1 LDVDCI
7 LCGTQFEAHDGP
19 CPQCGWNADA
29 LSSAKSLRAGELVRG
44 KYEISSC
51 LGVGRLGTA
60 FLVADTEAGADAV
73 LKLVH
78 PGLIGNEEIGRRF
91 LVAMRALK
99 HIDHPCMVRVLDAN
113 CEADKYFVVSEL
125 LDGVSL
131 RDLMDKRRSQG
142 KGFSIREILP
152 ILTQIASFFAESGFA
167 EHGALS
173 PENIWIKP
181 DGLKLLDVGWARS
194 LPIAAVGHRL
204 TAKSRVRGYVAP
216 ELLRGKSISARSDIY
231 SLGVLIGEMFTQM
244 TFDGRPETFALA
256 DPDLPAD
263 VDAVLRRALLVDPAG
278 RYASVSDL
286 VDAVRAVDAPGFRA
300 APPPENP
307 PPERM
312 GRTSAA
318 PRPPARPSTPPPR
331 PRRAIEF
338 GIDVPQSESTVQV
351 SMEDVIRAHFGGEPT
366 SRDIAKPP
374 ERKIPWARIAPI
386 KDRDPDH
393 TPIPGHVALITPKRP
408 VRRDSLPPQPA
419 RVSPPSM
426 EARADAL
433 AGHDEDEDT
442 SVKRSPTGGRP
453 QDRSRREV
461 TQEID
466 LDALTAAAEPQGTH
480 EGTQEIDLAMIE
492 GQITQNA
499 VDAATKLEAQA
510 EAGVRSSTEELI
522 RRAERLDG
530 VDPRLVRAAHT
541 LEAEKR
547 GGRSAKAAE
556 VLKQRTEH
564 LDGIDPRLLRAAA
577 RLEEAKI
584 NEVPEP
590 AKPEDGGDA
599 GEAGDDWRE
608 RLSQTDEDSVI
619 SFLASPVVEPT
630 EEVRGFPLTQHR
642 RQQNRPPTKPPA
654 PASPPV
660 APPPRGRNRRR
671 EPPLARALYDESG
684 ETDDQSQPT
693 MLVHPANM
701 PRTAQRAAIDRRL
714 LYLELALPVAAGLLF
729 AGMLI
734 LLAVAATMR

>member
-1 LDVDCI
+1 LDCI

-29 LSSAKSLRAGELVRG
+29 LGGPKSLRAGELVRG
-44 KYEISSC
+44 RYEIVSC
-51 LGVGRLGTA
+51 LGVGRLGVA
-60 FLVADTEAGADAV
+60 FQVADADTGSEAV

-78 PGLIGNEEIGRRF
+78 PGLVGNEEIGRRF
-91 LVAMRALK
+91 LVGMRALK
-99 HIDHPCMVRVLDAN
+99 QLDHQCMVRVLDAN

-125 LDGVSL
+125 LEGVSL
-131 RDLMDKRRSQG
+131 RDLVDKRRSQG
-142 KGFSIREILP
+142 KGFTLHEILP
-152 ILTQIASFFAESGFA
+152 ILQQIGSFFGESGVA

-181 DGLKLLDVGWARS
+181 DGLRLLDVGWAGN

-216 ELLRGKSISARSDIY
+216 ELLRGRSLSIRSDVF
-231 SLGVLIGEMFTQM
+231 SLGVLIGEMFTQV

-256 DPDLPAD
+256 DPDLPSD

-278 RYASVSDL
+278 RYATVSEL
-286 VDAVRAVDAPGFRA
+286 VDAVQAVCDPELRS
-300 APPPENP
+300 APPRE
-307 PPERM
+307 ER
-312 GRTSAA
+312 TPAPAA
-318 PRPPARPSTPPPR
+318 PRPPARPSTPPPK
-331 PRRAIEF
+331 PRRAIDL
-338 GIDVPQSESTVQV
+338 GIDIPKTERTVQV
-351 SMEDVIRAHFGGEPT
+351 SMDDVIRSHFEGEP
-366 SRDIAKPP
+366 DK
-374 ERKIPWARIAPI
+374 KIPWARIAPV
-386 KDRDPDH
+386 RTEDPDH
-393 TPIPGHVALITPKRP
+393 TPVPGRMVLITPKRP
-408 VRRDSLPPQPA
+408 TRRESLPPQPA
-419 RVSPPSM
+419 HFAPPPR
-426 EARADAL
+426 AGRADAPP
-433 AGHDEDEDT
+433 AYGDDEDT
-442 SVKRSPTGGRP
+442 SVKPSPLAGRSQDPARP
-453 QDRSRREV
+453 EV

-466 LDALTAAAEPQGTH
+466 LDALDAEAQRSR

-492 GQITQNA
+492 GQAGQDA
-499 VDAATKLEAQA
+499 VDAAGKLEAQA
-510 EAGVRSSTEELI
+510 EAAVRSSTEELI

-547 GGRSAKAAE
+547 GARSAKAAE
-556 VLKQRTEH
+556 VLKHRTEH

-590 AKPEDGGDA
+590 VEKPEDA
-599 GEAGDDWRE
+599 GEDWRD
-608 RLSQTDEDSVI
+608 RLSETNEDSVI

-642 RQQNRPPTKPPA
+642 RQQNRPPVKPPA
-654 PASPPV
+654 PAAPPV
-660 APPPRGRNRRR
+660 APPPRGRNRK

-693 MLVHPANM
+693 MLVHPAHIV
-701 PRTAQRAAIDRRL
+701 RSAQRAAIDRRL

-734 LLAVAATMR
+734 LLAVAAAVR

>member
-1 LDVDCI
+1 VDCI

-29 LSSAKSLRAGELVRG
+29 LSSAKSLRGGELVRG

-60 FLVADTEAGADAV
+60 FLATDTEAGADVV

-78 PGLIGNEEIGRRF
+78 PGLVGNEEIGRRF
-91 LVAMRALK
+91 LVGLRALK
-99 HIDHPCMVRVLDAN
+99 QIDHPCMVRVLDAN
-113 CEADKYFVVSEL
+113 CEADKYFVVNEFV
-125 LDGVSL
+125 DGVSL

-142 KGFSIREILP
+142 KGFAAREILP
-152 ILTQIASFFAESGFA
+152 ILTQIASFFADSGVS

-181 DGLKLLDVGWARS
+181 DGLKLLDVGWAPS
-194 LPIAAVGHRL
+194 LPLAAVGHRL
-204 TAKSRVRGYVAP
+204 AAKSRVRGYVAP
-216 ELLRGKSISARSDIY
+216 ELLRGKSVSSRSDVY
-231 SLGVLIGEMFTQM
+231 SLGVLIGEMFTQV
-244 TFDGRPETFALA
+244 TFDGRPETFALV
-256 DPDLPAD
+256 DPNLPAEL
-263 VDAVLRRALLVDPAG
+263 DAVLRRALLVDPKG
-278 RYASVSDL
+278 RHASVSEL
-286 VDAVRAVDAPGFRA
+286 VDAVRAADDPSFRA
-300 APPPENP
+300 PAPVASRPPP
-307 PPERM
+307 RQ
-312 GRTSAA
+312 
-318 PRPPARPSTPPPR
+318 STPPPK
-331 PRRAIEF
+331 PRRAIDL
-338 GIDVPQSESTVQV
+338 GIALPPADSTVQV
-351 SMEDVIRAHFGGEPT
+351 SMEDVIRAHVGEEQT
-366 SRDIAKPP
+366 SHDEIARPS
-374 ERKIPWARIAPI
+374 ERKIPWARIEPI
-386 KDRDPDH
+386 KGRDPDH
-393 TPIPGHVALITPKRP
+393 TPIPGQVALITPRRP
-408 VRRDSLPPQPA
+408 VRKDSMPPPKPQPVRA
-419 RVSPPSM
+419 APPPKG
-426 EARADAL
+426 ARADATP
-433 AGHDEDEDT
+433 DDDDEDT
-442 SVKRSPTGGRP
+442 SVGKPPVGGRSKE
-453 QDRSRREV
+453 RARREV

-466 LDALTAAAEPQGTH
+466 LDALGAAVEPQSSH
-480 EGTQEIDLAMIE
+480 EGTQEIDLGMIE

-510 EAGVRSSTEELI
+510 EAAVRSSTEELI

-547 GGRSAKAAE
+547 GARSGKAAE

-590 AKPEDGGDA
+590 AKPEDV
-599 GEAGDDWRE
+599 GDDWRE
-608 RLSQTDEDSVI
+608 RISEANEDSVI

-654 PASPPV
+654 PAPPPV
-660 APPPRGRNRRR
+660 APPPRGRGRSRK

-693 MLVHPANM
+693 LLVHPADM
-701 PRTAQRAAIDRRL
+701 PRTAQRAALDRRL

-734 LLAVAATMR
+734 LLAVAAAMR